1 MPPGKFRFFNFRMFW
16 QGSTLQLLGVII
28 LPLALLVLVFALGS
42 TWLHQRAMRE
52 MVGERDELAVKAAAG
67 ALSTEIHHRV
77 AAMRVLVVRTVDS
90 DDIDQEV
97 LASYGFLATDFDLGL
112 AIFSIE
118 DGLIVGET
126 DSKLNWEGLASQS
139 DFMDFIQRSTETGE
153 LTEWTLDGLPVILVS
168 ASSPDGELV
177 AVGGISSDALAGH
190 IATNVLP
197 GEREARV
204 FIVNKKH
211 QVVYQS
217 GSSSSVVDAAT
228 HPGVDDALNGLSG
241 TLYMQDQGIEHVVSY
256 SSVQPLGWALV
267 MEEPWQAV
275 ATPILTT
282 TQVAPLVLVPLLLI
296 TLAGLWFGASQIVQ
310 PLRELEKK
318 SARLA
323 WGDFQAVN
331 EEVGGIAEIRQLQAE
346 LSQMARKVQAAQ
358 SSLHEYIGEITE
370 AQEDERLR
378 LARELHDGTLQSLI
392 ALKQRVQM
400 VQKTREETPD
410 NQEFNTLA
418 ALVEQTI
425 EDLRRT
431 TRALR
436 PIYLEDLGL
445 VTALEMLAREAEDSS
460 GIKIAFSNHGDERR
474 LPSSIELALYRI
486 AQEAL
491 SNVARH
497 SRASQAAL
505 NIQFEPNNLQLE
517 IKDNGHGFQ
526 VPESPGELAP
536 QGHFGLLGLYERAE
550 LIGANLAIN
559 SEVGEGTRLV
569 IRLPIQQI

>member
-1 MPPGKFRFFNFRMFW
+1 
-16 QGSTLQLLGVII
+16 
-28 LPLALLVLVFALGS
+28 LA
-42 TWLHQRAMRE
+42 
-52 MVGERDELAVKAAAG
+52 
-67 ALSTEIHHRV
+67 
-77 AAMRVLVVRTVDS
+77 
-90 DDIDQEV
+90 
-97 LASYGFLATDFDLGL
+97 
-112 AIFSIE
+112 
-118 DGLIVGET
+118 
-126 DSKLNWEGLASQS
+126 
-139 DFMDFIQRSTETGE
+139 
-153 LTEWTLDGLPVILVS
+153 
-168 ASSPDGELV
+168 
-177 AVGGISSDALAGH
+177 
-190 IATNVLP
+190 

-204 FIVNKKH
+204 FIVNKEH

-217 GSSSSVVDAAT
+217 GSGGNGVDAAT
-228 HPGVDDALNGLSG
+228 HPGVNEALKGSSG
-241 TLYMQDQGIEHVVSY
+241 TLYMQDRGIEHVVSY
-256 SSVQPLGWALV
+256 SDVQPLGWALV

-282 TQVAPLVLVPLLLI
+282 TQIAPLVLVPLLLI

-310 PLRELEKK
+310 PLRELEKR

-323 WGDFQAVN
+323 WGDFQSVN

-346 LSQMARKVQAAQ
+346 LAQMARKVQAAQ

-400 VQKTREETPD
+400 VQKSREETSD
-410 NQEFNTLA
+410 NQELNTLA

-425 EDLRRT
+425 EDVRRT

-445 VTALEMLAREAEDSS
+445 VTALEMLAQEAEESS
-460 GIKIAFSNHGDERR
+460 GIKIAFSNHGNERR
-474 LPSSIELALYRI
+474 LPSSIELALYRM

-505 NIQFEPNNLQLE
+505 NVQFEPNNLQLE
-517 IKDNGHGFQ
+517 IKDNGNGFQ

-550 LIGANLAIN
+550 LIGANLVIN
-559 SEVGEGTRLV
+559 SKVGEGTRLV
-569 IRLPIQQI
+569 IGLPIQQK

>member
-77 AAMRVLVVRTVDS
+77 AAMRGLVVRTVDS